1 MNGHVR
7 GFMNGFVDA
16 EIHGLI
22 RGNMD
27 AVVNIDNIS
36 RETEG
41 NSDEKYSLEA
51 ANSDSDSD
59 EE

>member
-1 MNGHVR
+1 
-7 GFMNGFVDA
+7 MNGFVDA